1 MGAVR
6 PLGAAET
13 SGAASPSGAAGDA
26 GTPENRGRVLVAG
39 VGNIFLGDDG
49 FGSEVARRLAGQ
61 PLPAHVRVVDY
72 GIGGIHLAYDL
83 LDGYERLVLV
93 DAVARGGEPGTVS
106 LLEVDPDQVSES
118 GGLDAHSLDPH
129 TVFSSLRA
137 LGGELPRTLVIGC
150 EPADTG
156 DGLGLSPAVSA
167 AVDATVSTVVDLL
180 RSEGG

>member
-6 PLGAAET
+6 PLGAAE
-13 SGAASPSGAAGDA
+13 DA
-26 GTPENRGRVLVAG
+26 ETAKTRGRVLVAG

-61 PLPAHVRVVDY
+61 PLPAHVSVVDY

-83 LDGYERLVLV
+83 LDGYEHLLLV
-93 DAVARGGEPGTVS
+93 DAVARGGEPGTVTV
-106 LLEVDPDQVSES
+106 LEVDPGEVSES

-129 TVFSSLRA
+129 TVFRSLRA
-137 LGGELPRTLVIGC
+137 LGGELPHTLVIGC
-150 EPADTG
+150 EPAHTG

-167 AVDATVSTVVDLL
+167 AVEATVSTVVDLL